1 MKLTIRNKLFVL
13 LTYSWLII
21 WGFMLYSAFHTRDLR
36 LQERQDQLAV
46 AMQMAHSIATDYV
59 RMAEADRMTESEAKE
74 YAMRSITNLR
84 FGENGYFTVL
94 GPDTI
99 LAHPIN
105 QSLPGKRHD
114 EVKDSKGNVIYGDA
128 YRAALKNGS
137 GYFSYFWPLPN
148 ETEPSEKMSS
158 AIHFA
163 PWDWGFST
171 GLYIKDIDQAFRA
184 DLINYGGL
192 GMALGLILNLVVFL
206 IGRGMTRSLGC
217 EPEFAATIA
226 SRIAQGDLA
235 TPVDAGKAHKDS
247 LLAAMST
254 MQHSLLRIVSQV
266 RNGTEAISTA
276 SGQIA
281 AGNMDLSSRTEEQ
294 ASSLEETA
302 ASMEEL
308 TATVKNNAGHAHAAN
323 QLAGTAS
330 DVAGK
335 GGAVMVDVVNTM
347 DGIKDSAR
355 QIADIISVIDSI
367 AFQTNILALNAAV
380 EAARAGEQGRGF
392 AVVATEVRALAQRS
406 AAAAKEIKEL
416 IGVSVDKVEAGNV
429 LVQKAGATMEEI
441 VDSIRKVTD
450 ILGEITA
457 ASAEQAAGIDQVNRA
472 ITQMD
477 QVTQQN
483 AALVEEAAAA
493 ADAMKEQAQQL
504 VQAVSTF
511 KLEETAR

>member
-21 WGFMLYSAFHTRDLR
+21 WGFMLYSAFHVKDLR
-36 LQERQDQLAV
+36 LQERQTQLSI
-46 AMQMAHSIATDYV
+46 AMQMAHSIATDYTRLV
-59 RMAEADRMTESEAKE
+59 EADRMTESEAQRE
-74 YAMRSITNLR
+74 AMRSITNLR

-99 LAHPIN
+99 LAHPLN
-105 QSLPGKRHD
+105 QSLPGKRH
-114 EVKDSKGNVIYGDA
+114 EEIKDSKGNVIYGDG

-137 GYFSYFWPLPN
+137 GYFSYFWPRPN

-163 PWDWGFST
+163 PWNWGMAT
-171 GLYIKDIDQAFRA
+171 GLYIKDIEQAFRA
-184 DLINYGGL
+184 DLIKYGAL
-192 GMALGLILNLVVFL
+192 GMSLGLVLNLVVFL

-217 EPEFAATIA
+217 EPEFAARIA
-226 SRIAQGDLA
+226 ARIAQGDLA
-235 TPVDAGKAHKDS
+235 TPVDAGKASQDS
-247 LLAAMST
+247 LLAAMSA
-254 MQHSLLRIVSQV
+254 MQNSLQNIVSRV
-266 RNGTEAISTA
+266 RQGTETISSSA
-276 SGQIA
+276 EQIA
-281 AGNMDLSSRTEEQ
+281 AGNLDLSSRTEEQ

-308 TATVKNNAGHAHAAN
+308 TATVKNNAEHAYMAN

-335 GGAVMVDVVNTM
+335 GGAVMTDVIDTM

-355 QIADIISVIDSI
+355 KIADIISVIDSI

-392 AVVATEVRALAQRS
+392 AVVATEVRTLAQRS
-406 AAAAKEIKEL
+406 AAAAREIKEL
-416 IGVSVDKVEAGNV
+416 IGDSVDKVEAGNV

-441 VDSIRKVTD
+441 VGSIQKVTD
-450 ILGEITA
+450 ILGEITS
-457 ASAEQAAGIDQVNRA
+457 ASAEQAAGINQVNQA
-472 ITQMD
+472 IAQID

-483 AALVEEAAAA
+483 AALVEEAAAS

-504 VQAVSTF
+504 VAAVSTF
-511 KLEETAR
+511 KLEEAAR

>member
-1 MKLTIRNKLFVL
+1 MKLTIRSKLFIL
-13 LTYSWLII
+13 LTYSWLVI

-46 AMQMAHSIATDYV
+46 AMQMAHSIATDYL
-59 RMAEADRMTESEAKE
+59 RMAEAERMTESEAKA
-74 YAMRSITNLR
+74 YALGSITKLR

-99 LAHPIN
+99 LAHPLN
-105 QSLPGKRHD
+105 QSLAGKRHA
-114 EVKDSKGNVIYGDA
+114 EVKDSKGSVIYGDG

-158 AIHFA
+158 AMHFE
-163 PWDWGFST
+163 PWNWGLAT
-171 GLYIKDIDQAFRA
+171 GLYIKDIDQAFRG
-184 DLINYGGL
+184 DLVKYGIL
-192 GMALGLILNLVVFL
+192 GMSLGLILNLVVFL
-206 IGRGMTRSLGC
+206 IGRGMNRSLGC

-226 SRIAQGDLA
+226 ARIAQGDLA
-235 TPVDAGKAHKDS
+235 TPVDIGKAHPDS
-247 LLAAMST
+247 LLAAMAA
-254 MQHSLLRIVSQV
+254 MQDSLRDIVHQV
-266 RNGTEAISTA
+266 RHGTETISISA
-276 SGQIA
+276 EEIA
-281 AGNMDLSSRTEEQ
+281 AGNLDLSSRTEEQ

-308 TATVKNNAGHAHAAN
+308 TATVRNNAEHANAAN
-323 QLAGTAS
+323 RLAGTAA
-330 DVAGK
+330 DVAAQ
-335 GGAVMVDVVNTM
+335 GGDVMADVIDTM
-347 DGIKDSAR
+347 DGIKDSAGK
-355 QIADIISVIDSI
+355 IADIISVIDSI

-406 AAAAKEIKEL
+406 AAAARDIKGL

-429 LVQKAGATMEEI
+429 LVQQAGATMADI
-441 VDSIRKVTD
+441 VGSIQKVAD

-457 ASAEQAAGIDQVNRA
+457 ASTEQAAGIGQVNQA

-493 ADAMKEQAQQL
+493 ADAMKEQANQL
-504 VQAVSTF
+504 VRAVSTF
-511 KLEETAR
+511 KLAEKAR